1 MGWHPWYTTFPPG
14 LEENKGGRRHGTSEG
29 KGGGR
34 GKDEG
39 KGGRSR
45 GASEGKGGGRSRGKS
60 EGKGGGRGRGKGEG
74 GEKKYPPLPEAPAGV
89 ELPGSWLEH
98 FPHGHYME
106 CTWPV
111 TKAKYPAKEERA
123 SWASHETIADEYSC
137 VVKLGGRQTQK
148 RKGRAAPARLVVKG
162 IHVEQCFLALLKESR
177 RAFKGDCHIVLTSKT
192 APLTNSAVAAQ
203 QQPATAKA
211 SVVSAS
217 VEVVAAVQW
226 PTAATRNSE
235 RASGVSMS
243 GGGGSSGSGGGKI
256 GSRNRS
262 VS

>member
-1 MGWHPWYTTFPPG
+1 MLPWWNTQLAPEWEWAWSPSMWWHPVYTAHPPDPAYSAGSPPPAPG
-14 LEENKGGRRHGTSEG
+14 LEENRGGRSRGTSEG

-74 GEKKYPPLPEAPAGV
+74 RGKKKYPPLPKAPAGV
-89 ELPGSWLEH
+89 ELPESWLEH

-123 SWASHETIADEYSC
+123 SWTSHETIADEYSC

-148 RKGRAAPARLVVKG
+148 RSGRTPARLVVKG

-177 RAFKGDCHIVLTSKT
+177 RAFKGDCQIVFTSKT
-192 APLTNSAVAAQ
+192 VPLN
-203 QQPATAKA
+203 
-211 SVVSAS
+211 
-217 VEVVAAVQW
+217 
-226 PTAATRNSE
+226 
-235 RASGVSMS
+235 
-243 GGGGSSGSGGGKI
+243 
-256 GSRNRS
+256 
-262 VS
+262 

>member
-1 MGWHPWYTTFPPG
+1 MLPWWNTQLAPGWEWAWSPSMWWHPVYTAHPPDPTYSAGSPPPAPG
-14 LEENKGGRRHGTSEG
+14 LEENKGGRSRGTSEG

-60 EGKGGGRGRGKGEG
+60 EGKNGGRGRGKGDG
-74 GEKKYPPLPEAPAGV
+74 GGKNKYPPLPEAPAGV

-123 SWASHETIADEYSC
+123 SWTSHETIADEYSC
-137 VVKLGGRQTQK
+137 VVKLGGQADPK
-148 RKGRAAPARLVVKG
+148 ALGAHPCAPRGEGHPCGAVLPRLAEGEPPRLQRRLSDRVR
-162 IHVEQCFLALLKESR
+162 EQD
-177 RAFKGDCHIVLTSKT
+177 G
-192 APLTNSAVAAQ
+192 P
-203 QQPATAKA
+203 P
-211 SVVSAS
+211 
-217 VEVVAAVQW
+217 
-226 PTAATRNSE
+226 
-235 RASGVSMS
+235 
-243 GGGGSSGSGGGKI
+243 
-256 GSRNRS
+256 
-262 VS
+262 